1 MVLDSDSPIRTDE
14 EGHFFGCGRFSM
26 MTSELLSKLKLVWN
40 AVMLEGSWLSK
51 WKMVVKK
58 MCGG

>member
-1 MVLDSDSPIRTDE
+1 MVIDSDTLIKTDE
-14 EGHFFGCGRFSM
+14 EGHFSGCWRFSM
-26 MTSELLSKLKLVWN
+26 MNFELISKLKLVWN

-58 MCGG
+58 MCG

>member
-1 MVLDSDSPIRTDE
+1 
-14 EGHFFGCGRFSM
+14 M
-26 MTSELLSKLKLVWN
+26 MTSGLRLKLKIAWN

-51 WKMVVKK
+51 WKMVVKR